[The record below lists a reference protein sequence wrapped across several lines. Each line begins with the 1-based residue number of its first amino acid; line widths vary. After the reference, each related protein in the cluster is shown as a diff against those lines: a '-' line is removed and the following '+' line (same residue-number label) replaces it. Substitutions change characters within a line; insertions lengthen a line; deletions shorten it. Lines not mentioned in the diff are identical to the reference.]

1 MAKKKTTDPD
11 VSGFIPIE
19 VETHVDESW
28 QPIEVTPYVAQPEPT
43 SPEKKTDQ
51 PDAGEKKEN

>member
-1 MAKKKTTDPD
+1 MAKRTPDPD

-19 VETHVDESW
+19 VETHVDEAW
-28 QPIEVTPYVAQPEPT
+28 QPIEVIPYVAQPEPT
-43 SPEKKTDQ
+43 SPEKKTES